1 MLADHFI
8 RKFNRLKNKEIQGIS
23 PDVMPIL
30 MSHDFP
36 GNVRELE
43 NVIEYGIVVCQNSI
57 LGTEHLPDYLRP
69 KETNA
74 MKAISQETLKGAEST
89 WEEMEKK
96 MLYELLKR
104 NHWNRRE
111 TANQMGVHPTT
122 LWRKMKR
129 LGLQPPLPPS

>member
-1 MLADHFI
+1 
-8 RKFNRLKNKEIQGIS
+8 
-23 PDVMPIL
+23 
-30 MSHDFP
+30 
-36 GNVRELE
+36 LE
-43 NVIEYGIVVCQNSI
+43 NVIEYGIVVCKNSI

-69 KETNA
+69 KETGP
-74 MKAISQETLKGAEST
+74 MKSISQEALKTAEST
-89 WEEMEKK
+89 WEEMEKH

-129 LGLQPPLPPS
+129 LGLQPPPPHLDHATGE